1 MNYDDIGKLIA
12 RVKVGDNRDVG
23 KVGLLHEEWFQS
35 LGHLPLDECLAAV
48 ILHRQESPGV
58 YLEAGHIIANVR
70 LVRARQE
77 RAQRV
82 VMAKQRGAIAAPVI
96 TLDRDRFEAETQAAI
111 RAHRISR
118 GRDPDTGKLP
128 DSPAATS

>member
-23 KVGLLHEEWFQS
+23 KAGLLHVDWFQS

-48 ILHRQESPGV
+48 VMHRQDRPGV

-70 LVRARQE
+70 VVRLRQE
-77 RAQRV
+77 RAKRIV
-82 VMAKQRGAIAAPVI
+82 TAIARGAIAAPVI
-96 TLDRDRFEAETQAAI
+96 TLDRAQFEAETQASI
-111 RAHRISR
+111 RAHRIVR
-118 GRDPDTGKLP
+118 GVDPDTGKP
-128 DSPAATS
+128 VHA

>member
-23 KVGLLHEEWFQS
+23 KLGLLHEEWFQS

-48 ILHRQESPGV
+48 VMHRQERPGV

-70 LVRARQE
+70 LIRSRQE
-77 RAQRV
+77 RAERIV
-82 VMAKQRGAIAAPVI
+82 TAIQRGAIAAPVI
-96 TLDRDRFEAETQAAI
+96 TLNRAKFEAETQAAI
-111 RAHRISR
+111 REHRIAR
-118 GRDPDTGKLP
+118 GVDPDTGK
-128 DSPAATS
+128 PAAP